1 MRLSYFVILSAA
13 NFVIIPFAVY
23 TLLVGVVNLY
33 FTIKCRR
40 HDIMSLIA
48 YSIMVL
54 VVLYGCIGCFMSG
67 GWGISLNMPAY
78 MADKEEKY
86 SGILTSVVE
95 ATEKD
100 TYVRDT
106 HKYYIENDGNTSEFF
121 ANSQYI
127 YMVRRGDN
135 IVAYK
140 FPFTGMCHLFKVNDR
155 VYAERY
161 RGAVYVGVYLF
172 LAGFFLTQRKK
183 VKHFG
188 ELSEVI
194 KKLYL
199 FYVFGIGISLLLLTG
214 KCYLLLYILWLLW
227 YVDIYALAGLYT
239 LTDIYIYISQGI
251 LGVYPE
257 NEIECGMH
265 ILTKKEV
272 IQFYLGAFLS

>member
-1 MRLSYFVILSAA
+1 MRLSYFVILSSV

-23 TLLVGVVNLY
+23 VILAGAINLY
-33 FTIKCRR
+33 FTIKCR
-40 HDIMSLIA
+40 HYDIMSLLA
-48 YSIMVL
+48 YTIMVL
-54 VVLYGCIGCFMSG
+54 VVLYGYIGCVMNG
-67 GWGISLNMPAY
+67 GWGITLNMPAY
-78 MADKEEKY
+78 MSDKGEKY
-86 SGILTSVVE
+86 SGNIISVVE
-95 ATEKD
+95 ATDDD
-100 TYVRDT
+100 TNIRET
-106 HKYYIENDGNTSEFF
+106 HKYYIEEYGNTSEFL
-121 ANSQYI
+121 ADSQYI
-127 YMVRRGDN
+127 HMVHLGDN

-140 FPFTGMCHLFKVNDR
+140 FPFTGLCHLFKVNDR

-239 LTDIYIYISQGI
+239 LTDIYIYLSQGI